1 MFLFH
6 HFCCITFSKSAL
18 KYRTTTTIISN
29 NQNITENIITN
40 YLLVMLTKTDNSCHD
55 CYENVTNKTTAKNIK
70 QKLIVKETK
79 KENMYINLV

>member
-18 KYRTTTTIISN
+18 KYRTTTITSN
-29 NQNITENIITN
+29 NQNTTENIITN

-70 QKLIVKETK
+70 QKYIKETK

>member
-18 KYRTTTTIISN
+18 KYRTTTIISN
-29 NQNITENIITN
+29 NLNKTENIITN

-70 QKLIVKETK
+70 QK
-79 KENMYINLV
+79 